1 MLDAYYGSR
10 LTKAALWIFSALVLV
25 FLMLPTLIVVPLS
38 FSASD
43 LLEFPPRAWSLRWYE
58 AFFSS
63 AVWMAALRVSLLLGV
78 LTAAIAVPI
87 SFLACFAINRFGG
100 RSARVIYGF
109 LLSPSVT
116 PGILLAIGL
125 FFILAK
131 LGLVGT
137 LTGVLVGHVVLAIP
151 VAVIVLYPAINRFD
165 WAQAQAA
172 RSLGAG
178 WFRTMGGI
186 ILPQLGLSLTT
197 AALMAFLTSLDE
209 AVISI
214 FVANGPSSTLPKLMF
229 MSLRDQI
236 DPTIAAISTFWTL
249 LISVVLLFFNLRERG
264 PLKDN
269 S

>member
-1 MLDAYYGSR
+1 MLDAYQDNR
-10 LTKAALWIFSALVLV
+10 LSKIFLWGFSALVLL
-25 FLMLPTLIVVPLS
+25 FLMLPTLIVLPLS

-43 LLEFPPRAWSLRWYE
+43 LLEFPPREWSLRWYE
-58 AFFSS
+58 TFFTST
-63 AVWMAALRVSLLLGV
+63 AWMAALRISLILGV
-78 LTAAIAVPI
+78 LTAAIAVPV
-87 SFLACFAINRFGG
+87 SFLACFALNRLGG
-100 RSARVIYGF
+100 RTAASVYAL

-125 FFILAK
+125 FFVLAK

-137 LTGVLVGHVVLAIP
+137 LTGVLAGHVVLAIP
-151 VAVIVLYPAINRFD
+151 VAVIVLYPALNRFD

-172 RSLGAG
+172 RSLGAS

-229 MSLRDQI
+229 ISLRDQI
-236 DPTIAAISTFWTL
+236 DPTIAAISTLWTV
-249 LISVVLLFFNLRERG
+249 LISGVVLFFNLRDRG
-264 PLKDN
+264 QTA
-269 S
+269 

>member
-1 MLDAYYGSR
+1 MLDAYQDNR
-10 LTKAALWIFSALVLV
+10 LSKILLWGFSALVLL

-43 LLEFPPRAWSLRWYE
+43 LLEFPPREWSLRWYE
-58 AFFSS
+58 TFFTSPS
-63 AVWMAALRVSLLLGV
+63 WMAALRTSLVLGV
-78 LTAAIAVPI
+78 LTAAIAVPV
-87 SFLACFAINRFGG
+87 SFLSCFALNRLGG
-100 RSARVIYGF
+100 RTAASVYAL

-125 FFILAK
+125 FFVLAK

-137 LTGVLVGHVVLAIP
+137 LTGVLAGHVVLAIP
-151 VAVIVLYPAINRFD
+151 VCVIVLYPALNRFD

-172 RSLGAG
+172 RSLGAS

-229 MSLRDQI
+229 ISLRDQI
-236 DPTIAAISTFWTL
+236 DPTIAAISTLWTV
-249 LISVVLLFFNLRERG
+249 LISGVVLFFNLRDRG
-264 PLKDN
+264 QTA
-269 S
+269 

>member
-1 MLDAYYGSR
+1 MLDAYQDNR
-10 LTKAALWIFSALVLV
+10 LSKILLWGFSALVLL

-43 LLEFPPRAWSLRWYE
+43 LLEFPPREWSLRWYE
-58 AFFSS
+58 TFFTSTG
-63 AVWMAALRVSLLLGV
+63 WMAALRTSLILGV
-78 LTAAIAVPI
+78 LTAAIAVPV
-87 SFLACFAINRFGG
+87 SFLACFALNRLGG
-100 RSARVIYGF
+100 RTAAGVYAL

-125 FFILAK
+125 FFVLAK

-137 LTGVLVGHVVLAIP
+137 LTGVLAGHVVLAIP
-151 VAVIVLYPAINRFD
+151 VAVIVLYPALNRFD

-172 RSLGAG
+172 RSLGAS

-229 MSLRDQI
+229 ISLRDQI
-236 DPTIAAISTFWTL
+236 DPTIAAISTLWTV
-249 LISVVLLFFNLRERG
+249 LISGVVLFFNLRDRG
-264 PLKDN
+264 QTA
-269 S
+269 

>member
-1 MLDAYYGSR
+1 MGNAYPDNKLSKI
-10 LTKAALWIFSALVLV
+10 LLWIFAGFVLF

-38 FSASD
+38 FSASN

-58 AFFSS
+58 AFFTSP
-63 AVWMAALRVSLLLGV
+63 AWMAALRNSLLLGF
-78 LTAAIAVPI
+78 LTAALAVPV
-87 SFLACFAINRFGG
+87 SFLACFALNRLGG
-100 RSARVIYGF
+100 RSANTIYGV

-125 FFILAK
+125 FFVLAK
-131 LGLVGT
+131 LKLVGT
-137 LTGVLVGHVVLAIP
+137 LTGVLAGHVVLAIP
-151 VAVIVLYPAINRFD
+151 VTVIVLYPALNRFD

-172 RSLGAG
+172 RSLGAN

-214 FVANGPSSTLPKLMF
+214 FVASGPSTTLPKLMF
-229 MSLRDQI
+229 ISLRDQI
-236 DPTIAAISTFWTL
+236 DPTIAAISTLWTL
-249 LISVVLLFFNLRERG
+249 LISGVVLFLNLRDRG
-264 PLKDN
+264 QTA
-269 S
+269 

>member
-1 MLDAYYGSR
+1 MLDAYQDNR
-10 LTKAALWIFSALVLV
+10 LFRNFLWIFSCIVLV
-25 FLMLPTLIVVPLS
+25 FMMLPTLIVIPLS

-43 LLEFPPRAWSLRWYE
+43 LLEFPPREWSLRWYG

-63 AVWMAALRVSLLLGV
+63 ASWMAALRTSLLLGV
-78 LTAAIAVPI
+78 LTAVIAVPI
-87 SFLACFAINRFGG
+87 SFLACFAINRLTG
-100 RSARVIYGF
+100 RRAAAIYMM

-137 LTGVLVGHVVLAIP
+137 LTGVLAGHVVLAIP
-151 VAVIVLYPAINRFD
+151 VAVIVLLPAINRFD

-214 FVANGPSSTLPKLMF
+214 FVASGQNSTLPKLMF
-229 MSLRDQI
+229 ISLRDQI
-236 DPTIAAISTFWTL
+236 DPTIAAISTLWTV
-249 LISVVLLFFNLRERG
+249 LITGVVLFFNLRQRSDT
-264 PLKDN
+264 L
-269 S
+269 